1 MLLKSV
7 KNIILKYFWKNA
19 NIKLKKKKNKTKNII
34 NDDLNL
40 RSSEEN
46 ESDDKFDNKPDDE
59 SDNKSNDKSDNES
72 SNEKKKHI

>member
-1 MLLKSV
+1 MEER
-7 KNIILKYFWKNA
+7 KYK
-19 NIKLKKKKNKTKNII
+19 IKKKKNKTKNII

-72 SNEKKKHI
+72 SNEKKKTYLGLINQQKLF